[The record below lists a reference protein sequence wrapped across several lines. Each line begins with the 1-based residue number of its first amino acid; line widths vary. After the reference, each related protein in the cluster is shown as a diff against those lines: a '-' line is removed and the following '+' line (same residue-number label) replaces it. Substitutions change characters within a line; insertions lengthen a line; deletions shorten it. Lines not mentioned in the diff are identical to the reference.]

1 MRKNK
6 MQWWKTISCFD
17 FQTLISQ
24 NYTQFQGIINTPFEV
39 MPLHITQN
47 DISKSIQ
54 EYLKKTNTPLSSI
67 MNARD
72 FYTPGGN
79 YQYNSGLYHSLLP
92 ASLADLRSS
101 YRRKNIFQF
110 YFAFVYFRT
119 PNLMVPFSRSS
130 KLTLTLK
137 VAISNFVRDSL
148 WPSIN
153 TVFLLK
159 LWKGFTAN
167 CAK

>member
-1 MRKNK
+1 

-119 PNLMVPFSRSS
+119 PNSMLPFSRAS

-137 VAISNFVRDSL
+137 MSSSNFISDSL
-148 WPSIN
+148 YHSIY
-153 TVFLLK
+153 TIYFLSLRK
-159 LWKGFTAN
+159 RFHRWLCQIIW
-167 CAK
+167 